1 MSPKKIR
8 IVTHSGGFH
17 ADDVFGVA
25 TLLLLLG
32 EDRAEVIR
40 SRDQAVIDSGEYVL
54 DVGFVYDEATNRF
67 DHHQEEGAGTRA
79 DGTLYAS
86 FGLIW
91 KKFGEKLCGSS
102 EVADR
107 IDERL
112 VRQIDAYDNGVKTF
126 SLDDRNTP
134 PFLLQDVISVFEPTW
149 HESRSNDEGFFESV
163 ELAKKI
169 ISRLILSEKGKIEI
183 EKIVKGVYEKADDK
197 RLVIFEE
204 SFIADRVLIATSLG
218 AYRDTLFFI
227 RKHEG
232 GRWQLVC
239 VVDPPMF
246 YNNRKLLPATWHGKH
261 EAELAAT
268 TGVPDAYFCH
278 RNGFMAVADSKEG
291 AITLAQLALA
301 Q

>member
-1 MSPKKIR
+1 MSPKKNR

-25 TLLLLLG
+25 ALLLLLG

-67 DHHQEEGAGTRA
+67 DHHQKEGVGTRA
-79 DGTLYAS
+79 DGTPYAS

-91 KKFGEKLCGSS
+91 KKFGEKLCESS

-126 SLDDRNTP
+126 SLDANNIS
-134 PFLLQDVISVFEPTW
+134 PFLLQDVVSVFEPMW
-149 HESRSNDEGFFESV
+149 GENRSNDEGFFEAV
-163 ELAKKI
+163 EIAKKI
-169 ISRLILSEKGKIEI
+169 LQRLIVSEKGEIEI
-183 EKIVKGVYEKADDK
+183 QKIVKGAYEKADDK
-197 RLVIFEE
+197 RLIVFEE
-204 SFIADRVLIATSLG
+204 SFIADRARIAMFLG
-218 AYRDTLFFI
+218 AFSDTLYFI

-239 VVDPPMF
+239 VVDPPMY
-246 YNNRKLLPATWHGKH
+246 YNNRKLLPATWRGKH

-278 RNGFMAVADSKEG
+278 RDGFMAVADSKEG